1 MRAGLSNFRF
11 LVVGQGSEEPW
22 LRANLKEVEFPG
34 VLTRASLGRA
44 YANMDA
50 FVFPSRT
57 DTYGNVVLEAL
68 ASGVPAIVTDSGGPR
83 FVIRQGENGFVA
95 GDLAGFVSRVQC
107 LIRNPAQVAAML
119 CPPRGTM
126 SLSRPMPAMSED
138 FETGVLLARKFACGP
153 RAGFAPAPRPRMKDK
168 QWLYKIVGTVPEQ
181 REPFE

>member
-1 MRAGLSNFRF
+1 MAARE
-11 LVVGQGSEEPW
+11 SE
-22 LRANLKEVEFPG
+22 R
-34 VLTRASLGRA
+34 
-44 YANMDA
+44 
-50 FVFPSRT
+50 SR
-57 DTYGNVVLEAL
+57 
-68 ASGVPAIVTDSGGPR
+68 
-83 FVIRQGENGFVA
+83 
-95 GDLAGFVSRVQC
+95 VSRRSDRSQSRLRLRQKTWMRSFSHRGPTPTETSCSRPSLPEFLLLLPIAVDRALSSDRAKTVSWPVILQVLFHASKC